1 MNHCRPSASWLVALA
16 VGFSGCAPAGQNPDG
31 PDLRAEVV
39 APGDPDQPGP
49 YAVGITTILLH
60 GVEDQRD
67 IPVEVWYPAA
77 ADAGAGLETT
87 SYDVFGVQLAA
98 SGYRDVAPDP
108 TAPSFLIAFSHG
120 LGGVRIQNYSMAER
134 LASFGFIVVAPDH
147 PGTTAQ
153 DLVLNFGSL
162 TDPIYHRPGTVV
174 AAVDAL
180 YDGAV
185 EGLVPRDGGY
195 GLIGH
200 SLGAFTSMYVAGAA
214 LDFDAYNDACA
225 VGDPSGVCGLVGE
238 LAPTEW
244 QLAHMPA
251 QDDRVKTTI
260 LQAPAGY
267 FALQPST
274 LADMPDPFLMA
285 GDKDDL
291 GYKYGAL
298 PMFPLVAPGA
308 AMAVYTDAGHDAPTD
323 ICDIPLASAL
333 APDCGD
339 GFADPD
345 ALRAITVRH
354 VVAWMGAHLGG
365 QASFEADLAP
375 GDGYTWETK

>member
-1 MNHCRPSASWLVALA
+1 MIRRNLPSSVIVLLTLALA
-16 VGFSGCAPAGQNPDG
+16 ACDAKHSEPA

-39 APGDPDQPGP
+39 APGDPGAPGP
-49 YAVGITTILLH
+49 YVVGITTIILH

-87 SYDVFGVQLAA
+87 TYDVFGVQLSA
-98 SGYRDVAPDP
+98 SGYRDVKPDP

-153 DLVLNFGSL
+153 DLVMNFGNL
-162 TDPIYHRPGTVV
+162 TDPIYHRPGTIV

-200 SLGAFTSMYVAGAA
+200 SLGALTAMYVAGAA
-214 LDFDAYNDACA
+214 FDFDAYNATCA
-225 VGDPSGVCGLVGE
+225 AGEQASACGLVGE
-238 LAPTEW
+238 LKPSEW
-244 QLAHMPA
+244 QLAHLPPN
-251 QDDRVKTTI
+251 DDRVKTTI

-267 FALQPST
+267 FALQPAT
-274 LADMPDPFLMA
+274 LADMPEPFLMA

-291 GYKYGAL
+291 GYRDGAL
-298 PMFPLVAPGA
+298 PIFPLLSPGA
-308 AMAVYTDAGHDAPTD
+308 AMVVYTDAGHDAPTD

-345 ALRAITVRH
+345 MLRALTVRH
-354 VVAWMGAHLGG
+354 VVAWMGSHLGG
-365 QASFEADLAP
+365 QASFDGDLAP